1 MKTRAYLIKVGSRW
15 ALVSKNEPG
24 YEVRFDNKSAA
35 LRYARSTRCRVTRHA
50 GWDRADVLTPPT
62 PVFDDELSPGERR
75 QLTER
80 LAVAQ
85 RARVRH
91 VRARSR
97 AGLTSWLFP
106 LASVSGWLYRRAV
119 RALR

>member
-1 MKTRAYLIKVGSRW
+1 MKTRAFLIKVGSRW

-35 LRYARSTRCRVTRHA
+35 LSYARSTRCRVTRRA
-50 GWDRADVLTPPT
+50 GWDRADVQTPPT
-62 PVFDDELSPGERR
+62 PVLEDELSADERR
-75 QLTER
+75 QLAER

-85 RARVRH
+85 RARVRY

-97 AGLTSWLFP
+97 AGVANWLFP
-106 LASVSGWLYRRAV
+106 LTKVSGWIYRRAV

>member
-1 MKTRAYLIKVGSRW
+1 MTVYLIKVGSRW

-24 YEVRFDNKSAA
+24 YEVRFDNRSAA
-35 LRYARSTRCRVTRHA
+35 LSYARSTRCRVTRRA

-62 PVFDDELSPGERR
+62 PVLEDELSPDERR
-75 QLTER
+75 QLSER

-97 AGLTSWLFP
+97 AGVANWLFP
-106 LASVSGWLYRRAV
+106 LTKVSGWLYRRAV

>member
-1 MKTRAYLIKVGSRW
+1 MKLRAYLIRVGQRW
-15 ALVSKNEPG
+15 ALVAKHEPG

-35 LRYARSTRCRVTRHA
+35 LNYARSTRCRVTRRA
-50 GWDRADVLTPPT
+50 GWDRADVQTPPT
-62 PVFDDELSPGERR
+62 PVLEDELSPDERR
-75 QLTER
+75 QLGER

-97 AGLTSWLFP
+97 AGLIGWLFP
-106 LASVSGWLYRRAV
+106 LTQVSGWLYRRAV